1 MKTSSLA
8 RCATGACVAIAILG
22 GCTNGGTQPQ
32 VGLPGAIQPPSTL
45 NTQSLRH
52 LPSLP
57 GNAGLVR
64 HPDHGKSWMAPD
76 AKKKD
81 LLYIS
86 DQGAGAVYVYSY
98 PKSTGKKYPKLEGTL
113 TGFDIPQGDCA
124 DKAGNVWITN
134 QVPPEIVEYAHG
146 GTSPIA
152 TLSDSGY
159 PAGCSVDPTTGNL
172 AVTNTCS
179 YPSCGT
185 GSVAIYVDAV
195 GTPTLYTDPDITSYF
210 FDSYDNKGNL
220 FVDGINNGPFQFAE
234 LPSGSGTFTNISLNE
249 SIGYPGGVQW
259 VGTYVAVENQDTDV
273 IYQFTLSGSGGT
285 EIGSTTLNGTCDV
298 PTFWIKGKTVVA
310 PDECNIFVGLWNY
323 PAGGAPTK
331 TLNDFSQPVGA
342 VLSKGSK

>member
-1 MKTSSLA
+1 
-8 RCATGACVAIAILG
+8 
-22 GCTNGGTQPQ
+22 
-32 VGLPGAIQPPSTL
+32 
-45 NTQSLRH
+45 
-52 LPSLP
+52 
-57 GNAGLVR
+57 VR
-64 HPDHGKSWMAPD
+64 LPDHGKSWIAPD

-134 QVPPEIVEYAHG
+134 QVPPEIIEYAHG

-185 GSVAIYVDAV
+185 GSVAIYVDAM

-273 IYQFTLSGSGGT
+273 IYQFTISGSGGT
-285 EIGSTTLNGTCDV
+285 EIGSTTLSGTCDV